1 MRKIVRKERIPM
13 DFQDMMQRIGLAQ
26 QGIDSFHAI
35 HSRCADPAFVKRLEQ
50 NFAAYDQGLEVFSP
64 DLEAFAQELGVDVAV
79 LNLYVYI
86 RLSERTLEEYRKR
99 GYPEEVFYDTMKDIT
114 IDSRRYEELT
124 GVYGISPKPHRWW
137 ITYHLACQMFR
148 FGRLQFNFKPAPFDF
163 ELDGRLIKEGKVGL
177 NAHISRYEPLSEE
190 ACEDSYAR
198 AKEFAKKH
206 LGMSDPFFFC
216 NSWLIHPWMTED
228 LPETSRI
235 VQFQKKYKV
244 IHIEQD
250 ENAVIHQVFDH
261 ECDDPHDYPE
271 DNSLRRAAKKR
282 LIEGKPLGL
291 ALGARL

>member
-1 MRKIVRKERIPM
+1 M
-13 DFQDMMQRIGLAQ
+13 DFQYMMEQIGLAQ
-26 QGIDSFHAI
+26 QGIDSFNSI
-35 HSRCADPAFVKRLEQ
+35 HSRCSDPAVVKRLEQ
-50 NFAAYDQGLEVFSP
+50 NFAAYDQGLDAFSP

-86 RLSERTLEEYRKR
+86 RLSERTLEEFRKR

-114 IDSRRYEELT
+114 IDSRFYYEKC
-124 GVYGISPKPHRWW
+124 GIYGISPKPHRWW

-163 ELDGRLIKEGKVGL
+163 ELDGRLIKEGEVGL
-177 NAHISRYEPLSEE
+177 NAHISRYEPLLEE

-198 AKEFAKKH
+198 AKEFAKQY
-206 LGMSDPFFFC
+206 LGIEDPFFFC

-244 IHIEQD
+244 LTIEQD
-250 ENAVIHQVFDH
+250 ENAVIGQVF
-261 ECDDPHDYPE
+261 EQKCDDPKEYPE
-271 DNSLRRAAKKR
+271 DNSLRRAVKKR

>member
-1 MRKIVRKERIPM
+1 M

-35 HSRCADPAFVKRLEQ
+35 HSRCADPAFVARLEQ

-163 ELDGRLIKEGKVGL
+163 ELDGRLIKEGEVGL

-271 DNSLRRAAKKR
+271 DNSLRRAAKNR

>member
-1 MRKIVRKERIPM
+1 M

-137 ITYHLACQMFR
+137 ITYHLACRMFR

-163 ELDGRLIKEGKVGL
+163 ELDGRLIKEGEVGL

>member
-1 MRKIVRKERIPM
+1 M
-13 DFQDMMQRIGLAQ
+13 DFQYMMEQIGLAQ
-26 QGIDSFHAI
+26 QGIDSFNSI
-35 HSRCADPAFVKRLEQ
+35 HSRCSDPAVVKRLEQ
-50 NFAAYDQGLEVFSP
+50 NFAAYDQGLDAFSP
-64 DLEAFAQELGVDVAV
+64 DLEAFAQELGIDVAV

-86 RLSERTLEEYRKR
+86 RLSERTLEEFRKR

-114 IDSRRYEELT
+114 IDSRFYYEKC
-124 GVYGISPKPHRWW
+124 GIYGISPKPHRWW
-137 ITYHLACQMFR
+137 ITYHLAVFS
-148 FGRLQFNFKPAPFDF
+148 APFDF
-163 ELDGRLIKEGKVGL
+163 ELDGRLIKEGEVGL

-198 AKEFAKKH
+198 AKEFAKQY
-206 LGMSDPFFFC
+206 LGIEDPFFFC

-244 IHIEQD
+244 LTIEQD
-250 ENAVIHQVFDH
+250 ENAVIGQVF
-261 ECDDPHDYPE
+261 EQKCDDPKEYPE

>member
-1 MRKIVRKERIPM
+1 M

-35 HSRCADPAFVKRLEQ
+35 HSRCADPAFVARLEQ

-163 ELDGRLIKEGKVGL
+163 ELDGRLIKEGEVGL

>member
-1 MRKIVRKERIPM
+1 M

-35 HSRCADPAFVKRLEQ
+35 HSRCADPAFVARLEQ

-163 ELDGRLIKEGKVGL
+163 ELDGRLIKEGEVGL

-206 LGMSDPFFFC
+206 LGMSNPFFFC